1 MQSTTLA
8 ILLEEMNREKDI
20 DNLEEQYKVKALDG
34 AIRRLRRE
42 SVFPWTIKKGSL
54 KVFNGVKEY
63 PVASDHD
70 ELIYLDP
77 TNLESYSQAARFF
90 NTSLQQFYED
100 VMSSRNLITE
110 IWDGGTPM
118 LGVNYKDLGL
128 ESIELDNAED
138 SDNYSVTD
146 DAVSVSEDT
155 VNFKEGNG
163 SIRVV
168 ITNSAGEASIVN
180 TFASALNDSLYKN
193 KYHFRWIYLDAV
205 PTSIDMQLRTSTV
218 NFLRTTITAQF
229 SGQAFKADSWN
240 KIAQNL
246 DEATEIGTFDSSNI
260 TSEKLTLYGAST
272 GVYYLDNCSLREWK
286 LFDYW
291 YYSKNVVMAN
301 GSTSADQEKFWRS
314 SNYDTADSL
323 IGDAEWI
330 DVILYE
336 AMEGLLVGINNVN
349 LFSYVMRK
357 KKEAWDAFDA
367 KYPNM
372 VPVIT
377 TMRNRFD
384 NDPIIKNLY
393 GR

>member
-20 DNLEEQYKVKALDG
+20 ENLEEQYKVKAIDG

-54 KVFNGVKEY
+54 KVFNGVREY
-63 PVASDHD
+63 PVASDQD
-70 ELIYLDP
+70 ELIYLDQ
-77 TNLESYSQAARFF
+77 TNLESYGQAARFF

-100 VMSSRNLITE
+100 VMSSRNLMAE
-110 IWDGGTPM
+110 IWQDGTPM

-128 ESIELDNAED
+128 ESIQLDSAED
-138 SDNYSVTD
+138 SDNYTPTG
-146 DAVSVSEDT
+146 DAISVSDDT
-155 VNFKEGNG
+155 VNYKEGNG

-168 ITNSAGEASIVN
+168 ITNSTNVATIKN
-180 TFASALNDSLYKN
+180 TFPVALNDSLYKS

-205 PTSIDMQLRTSTV
+205 PTSIEMRLQTDDSNYLKTV
-218 NFLRTTITAQF
+218 ITTQF

-240 KIAQNL
+240 LIAHNL
-246 DEATEIGTFDSSNI
+246 DEATEIGTFNSASIASDKTI
-260 TSEKLTLYGAST
+260 LTGATT
-272 GVYYLDNCSLREWK
+272 GVYYLDTCNLREWK

-291 YYSKNVVMAN
+291 YYSKYVVMAD

-314 SNYDTADSL
+314 SNYSTADAL
-323 IGDAEWI
+323 IGDQEWI

-349 LFSYVMRK
+349 LFSYIMRK
-357 KKEAWDAFDA
+357 KKEAWDAFGA
-367 KYPNM
+367 KYPDM

-377 TMRNRFD
+377 TIRNRFD
-384 NDPIIKNLY
+384 NEPITKSL
-393 GR
+393 